1 MLLLFSQNRR
11 VSRAKHAT
19 DVANAALEATLA
31 QIRDAHQRLRFQ
43 VDRMPLA
50 CIGWDRSFRVREWNP
65 AAESIFG
72 WSEAEAIGKHA
83 SDLMAPAQNRT
94 PVDDAWET
102 LLRGEKESYSIHRNI
117 DQHGKRLFCE
127 WFSSPLRNE
136 AGQIAG
142 VLSMVHNITERKRV
156 EEERSKLQ
164 EQLLQSQKLESIGRL
179 AGGVAHDFNNLLTV
193 INGYGDLVL
202 DQLAQQD
209 PLRVPVEQMRKA
221 GDRAANLT
229 QKLLA
234 FSRKQIMQLKP
245 LDLNTVVEDH
255 ESLLRRLLT
264 EDVELRVR
272 LASSLGQVM
281 ADVTQMQQILMNL
294 VMNAR
299 DAMPTGGTVW
309 IETANADVD
318 AGTAAENPEAKAG
331 SYVMVSITDT
341 GVGMDAETQRHIF
354 EPFFTTKPKGAGT
367 GLGLSTVHGIV
378 LQNEGW
384 IGVRSRLG
392 EGSTFRVY
400 LPRIPDAPREAEPA
414 SPDAI
419 STRGVE
425 TVLVVEDE
433 KELRDLAVELLAK
446 QGYQVLSAA
455 NGTDAMRVAE
465 AHPGPIHLMLTDVV
479 MPGITGRAL
488 AALLKPLRPEMKV
501 LFMSGYAEDVIVRRG
516 LLEAGVELVPKPFTP
531 AALAA
536 KVRAVLG
543 PA

>member
-1 MLLLFSQNRR
+1 
-11 VSRAKHAT
+11 
-19 DVANAALEATLA
+19 
-31 QIRDAHQRLRFQ
+31 
-43 VDRMPLA
+43 
-50 CIGWDRSFRVREWNP
+50 
-65 AAESIFG
+65 
-72 WSEAEAIGKHA
+72 
-83 SDLMAPAQNRT
+83 
-94 PVDDAWET
+94 
-102 LLRGEKESYSIHRNI
+102 
-117 DQHGKRLFCE
+117 
-127 WFSSPLRNE
+127 
-136 AGQIAG
+136 
-142 VLSMVHNITERKRV
+142 
-156 EEERSKLQ
+156 
-164 EQLLQSQKLESIGRL
+164 
-179 AGGVAHDFNNLLTV
+179 
-193 INGYGDLVL
+193 
-202 DQLAQQD
+202 
-209 PLRVPVEQMRKA
+209 
-221 GDRAANLT
+221 
-229 QKLLA
+229 
-234 FSRKQIMQLKP
+234 
-245 LDLNTVVEDH
+245 
-255 ESLLRRLLT
+255 
-264 EDVELRVR
+264 
-272 LASSLGQVM
+272 M

-384 IGVRSRLG
+384 IGVSSRLG

-433 KELRDLAVELLAK
+433 KELCDLAVELLAK

-465 AHPGPIHLMLTDVV
+465 AHPGPIHLMLTDVM

-488 AALLKPLRPEMKV
+488 AALLKALRPEMKV